1 MSTSRKD
8 RTKQQ
13 VADRVDRIMSDTRF
27 QSLRTRRA
35 RLALAAAMIALIA
48 VIPAAW
54 IVIGSIAGIV
64 AVLGGAVVWWI
75 LRLSVRLVADLPDEY
90 LDERQT
96 LLRDR
101 TYLEA
106 YRWLAALVITLAAAA
121 LLAFIVLGQDPD
133 TWKVALGYNTVMG
146 IFWMLEAAA
155 LSIPSIVLALRD
167 RELPQ

>member
-8 RTKQQ
+8 RNKQQ

-27 QSLRTRRA
+27 QSLRTSRA
-35 RLALAAAMIALIA
+35 RFALAAAMIALIV
-48 VIPAAW
+48 VIPACW
-54 IVIGSIAGIV
+54 ILLGSIAGIV
-64 AVLGGAVVWWI
+64 AVLVGAVLWWM

-106 YRWLAALVITLAAAA
+106 YRWLAALVIVLAGAA
-121 LLAFIVLGQDPD
+121 LLAFVVLGQDPD
-133 TWKVALGYNTVMG
+133 TWKVALNYNAVMG

-155 LSIPSIVLALRD
+155 LSIPSAVLALRD
-167 RELPQ
+167 RELPR

>member
-8 RTKQQ
+8 RNKQQ
-13 VADRVDRIMSDTRF
+13 VAVRVDRIMSDTRF
-27 QSLRTRRA
+27 QSLRTSRA
-35 RLALAAAMIALIA
+35 RLALAVVMIALIV

-54 IVIGSIAGIV
+54 ILIGSIAGIV
-64 AVLGGAVVWWI
+64 AVLAGAVVWWM

-101 TYLEA
+101 TYLES
-106 YRWLAALVITLAAAA
+106 YRWLAALVIILAGAA
-121 LLAFIVLGQDPD
+121 LLAFVVLGQDPD
-133 TWKVALGYNTVMG
+133 TWKIALSYNTVMG

-155 LSIPSIVLALRD
+155 LSIPSVVLALRD
-167 RELPQ
+167 RELQR